1 MNPKKLIRD
10 PARVKACLKELPDH
24 RLVALKPV
32 KIYVPTRFNERN
44 LATIGTEVHIVG
56 IYGIV
61 VEDQYY
67 GSSTVNAMMRIEP
80 TSIMRILIDGEEFFE
95 FYFEAGATVI
105 SSTMLVKLDTLCYR
119 IYDEIYAKGKVPW
132 YLSYPQAGRLFET
145 AKKHAGANL
154 GQNQEV
160 TELIGSIIARD
171 ENDRH
176 KQYRSTVKSQEDLLR
191 RPPVYIPM
199 RSVQY
204 AANNTL
210 NKLAGSYF
218 GEAVVSALV
227 TPSDRTERIESLL
240 RK

>member
-10 PARVKACLKELPDH
+10 PQRVKACLKELPDH

-32 KIYVPTRFNERN
+32 KIYIPCQFNERN
-44 LATIGTEVHIVG
+44 LATIGAETYIVG

-67 GSSTVNAMMRIEP
+67 ASSTVNAMMRIEP
-80 TSIMRILIDGEEFFE
+80 TSIMRIEVNGEEYFE
-95 FYFEAGATVI
+95 FSFDAGATII
-105 SSTMLVKLDTLCYR
+105 SSTLLVKQDTLVYR
-119 IYDEIYAKGKVPW
+119 IYDEIYAKGRVPW
-132 YLSYPQAGRLFET
+132 YLSLFQVGRLFET

-160 TELIGSIIARD
+160 GELIASIIARD
-171 ENDRH
+171 ETDRH
-176 KQYRSTVKSQEDLLR
+176 KSYRSTVKSLDDLTR
-191 RPPVYIPM
+191 RQPAYIPM

-218 GEAVVSALV
+218 EEGVKSALV

>member
-10 PARVKACLKELPDH
+10 PKRVQACLKELPDH

-32 KIYVPTRFNERN
+32 KIYVPARFNERN
-44 LATIGTEVHIVG
+44 LATIGTEVYIVG

-80 TSIMRILIDGEEFFE
+80 SSIMRIQVDGEEYFE
-95 FYFEAGATVI
+95 FSFDAGATVI
-105 SSTMLVKLDTLCYR
+105 SSTLLVKQDTLVYR
-119 IYDEIYAKGKVPW
+119 IYDEIFAKGRVPW
-132 YLSYPQAGRLFET
+132 YMSLLQLGRLFET

-160 TELIGSIIARD
+160 TELIASIIARD
-171 ENDRH
+171 ESDRH
-176 KQYRSTVKSQEDLLR
+176 LQYRSTIKSMDDLQR

>member
-10 PARVKACLKELPDH
+10 PRRVKACLKELPDK

-32 KIYVPTRFNERN
+32 KIYVPARFSERN
-44 LATIGTEVHIVG
+44 LAMIGTEIYIVG

-80 TSIMRILIDGEEFFE
+80 TSVMRILVDGEEYFE
-95 FYFEAGATVI
+95 FSFDAGATVI
-105 SSTMLVKLDTLCYR
+105 TSTMLVKTDTLVYR
-119 IYDEIYAKGKVPW
+119 IYDEIYAKGHVPW
-132 YLSYPQAGRLFET
+132 YLSYLQLGRLFET
-145 AKKHAGANL
+145 AVKHAGARL

-160 TELIGSIIARD
+160 TELIASIISRD
-171 ENDRH
+171 ETDRN
-176 KQYRSTVKSQEDLLR
+176 KQYRSTVKSLDDLSR
-191 RPPVYIPM
+191 RPPAYIPM
-199 RSVQY
+199 RSIQY

-218 GEAVVSALV
+218 GEGVVSALV
-227 TPSDRTERIESLL
+227 SPAERTERIEALL
-240 RK
+240 RR